1 MAAPDGARVT
11 AGPPHAASSAA
22 SDTAPSQPQTAFSGL
37 RHEKRRVCRRPRG
50 KPACETCLKW
60 SFLMEYAMSDL
71 FDEYPLL
78 MAGLEILIPLFL
90 VVYIVVWTKSG
101 KKKPQ
106 DERAP
111 RRPD

>member
-1 MAAPDGARVT
+1 
-11 AGPPHAASSAA
+11 
-22 SDTAPSQPQTAFSGL
+22 
-37 RHEKRRVCRRPRG
+37 
-50 KPACETCLKW
+50 
-60 SFLMEYAMSDL
+60 MSDL